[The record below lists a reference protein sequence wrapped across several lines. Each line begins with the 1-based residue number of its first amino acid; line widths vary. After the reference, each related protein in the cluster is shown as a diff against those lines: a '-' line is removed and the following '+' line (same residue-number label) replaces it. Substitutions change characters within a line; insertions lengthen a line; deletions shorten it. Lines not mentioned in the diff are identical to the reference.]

1 VVELPD
7 LATRPHTVLEP
18 SRWRPRA
25 AAHRERARTWTAPH
39 LARRERHE
47 PHPVVDFLFEY
58 YNLSPGQLER
68 WHPGLD
74 VGLADAP
81 EHAALGAYVTRD
93 GVSTVDAGRLAS
105 RVRGLRWTRSL
116 LAATLDR
123 PARYGCF
130 GLHEW
135 AMVYRS
141 DQPRHDLP
149 LRLGRSGTDAV
160 VEAHPLT
167 CTHVDAFRFFTPAA
181 EPRNAWQ
188 LGREHQ
194 LAHEQPGCLHANM
207 DLYRI
212 AFRLLPF
219 VESTVVLD
227 AFELALEIRTVD
239 MQASPYDV
247 GAYGLEPIP
256 VEAPDGRAEYV
267 RRQRDLAA
275 RAEPLRRALL
285 DEVDHLLAHP
295 AALRPERS
303 DPRRSQ

>member
-1 VVELPD
+1 MTSPAQAVVQ
-7 LATRPHTVLEP
+7 VLE
-18 SRWRPRA
+18 RDVWEPRS
-25 AAHRERARTWTAPH
+25 AAHRERARAWTAPH
-39 LARRERHE
+39 LARRERRE

-68 WHPGLD
+68 WHPGIG
-74 VGLADAP
+74 VGLRDAP
-81 EHAALGAYVTRD
+81 EHAALGAYLTDGDVTR
-93 GVSTVDAGRLAS
+93 VDEQRLAS

-141 DQPRHDLP
+141 DAPRHDLP
-149 LRLGRSGTDAV
+149 LRLGRAGTDAV
-160 VEAHPLT
+160 VEAQPLT

-181 EPRNAWQ
+181 EPLNERQ

-194 LAHEQPGCLHANM
+194 LGLEQPGCLHANM

-247 GAYGLEPIP
+247 REHDLAPIA
-256 VEAPDGRAEYV
+256 VETPEGRAAYV

-275 RAEPLRRALL
+275 RAEPLRRTLL
-285 DEVDHLLAHP
+285 RLVDDLLA
-295 AALRPERS
+295 RTG
-303 DPRRSQ
+303 